1 MSTVNV
7 SDQLF
12 QRTFEVAVA
21 QGKTV
26 DEFVAETL
34 QQAVGGAASPVVVI
48 GQTMRNDLPVMM
60 VGEGVPRIDP
70 AKIREAIEEE
80 GF

>member
-7 SDQLF
+7 SDKLF
-12 QRTFEVAVA
+12 QRTFEVAVP

-34 QQAVGGAASPVVVI
+34 QQAVGGAALPVVVI
-48 GQTMRNDLPVMM
+48 GYMMRNDLPVMV
-60 VGEGVPRIDP
+60 VGESVPRIDL
-70 AKIREAIEEE
+70 AKVREAIS
-80 GF
+80 